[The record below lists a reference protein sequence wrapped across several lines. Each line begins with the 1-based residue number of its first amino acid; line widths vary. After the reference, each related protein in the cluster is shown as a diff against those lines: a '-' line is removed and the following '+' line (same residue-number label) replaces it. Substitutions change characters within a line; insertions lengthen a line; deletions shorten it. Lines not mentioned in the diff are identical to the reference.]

1 MLAKITWKW
10 CKSPAGRRNCRNLGH
25 KLRENDARI
34 RPSKLPKYWPE
45 ITWKRCKSSA
55 VEIAEILA
63 RNYVKTMQEFGRRN
77 CRNIGQKLRENDA
90 RIRPSKLPKYWPE
103 ITWKRCKSSAVKLLK
118 YWPEITWKRCKSP
131 AVEIAEI
138 LARNYVKTMQ
148 ESVVHCTTTKIFTW
162 N

>member
-103 ITWKRCKSSAVKLLK
+103 ITWKRCKSSAV
-118 YWPEITWKRCKSP
+118 
-131 AVEIAEI
+131 EIAEI

-148 ESVVHCTTTKIFTW
+148 ESGRRNCRNIGQKLRENNARVCCTLY
-162 N
+162 NH